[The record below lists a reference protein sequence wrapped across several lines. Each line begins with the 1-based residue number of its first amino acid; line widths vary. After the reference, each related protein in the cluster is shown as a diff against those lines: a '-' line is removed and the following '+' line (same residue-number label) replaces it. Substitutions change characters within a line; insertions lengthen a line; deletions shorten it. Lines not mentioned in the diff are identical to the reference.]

1 MSVMEL
7 DEGDVSRVL
16 REALALRRGRP
27 AGDDAAPW
35 RIVRGNVVRVYHARN
50 GFLGLALNK
59 PWPKQGCLM
68 LWLSPELAA
77 RIKLSDKDLLNLPV
91 EASGNLYVDE
101 MGAFF
106 MPIVSG
112 DQISFLSKP
121 LELSE

>member
-1 MSVMEL
+1 MEI
-7 DEGDVSRVL
+7 DEAEVSKVL

-27 AGDDAAPW
+27 AGEDAAPW
-35 RIVRGNVVRVYHARN
+35 RIVRGNIVRVYRARN
-50 GFLGLALNK
+50 KYLGLALNR
-59 PWPKQGCLM
+59 PWPQPGCLV

-77 RIKLSDKDLLNLPV
+77 RIQLSDKELLNLPV

-121 LELSE
+121 PEISG

>member
-1 MSVMEL
+1 ME
-7 DEGDVSRVL
+7 EINEAEVSKVL

-35 RIVRGNVVRVYHARN
+35 RIVRGNIVRVYRARN
-50 GFLGLALNK
+50 GYLGLALNR
-59 PWPKQGCLM
+59 PWPQRGCLT

-77 RIKLSDKDLLNLPV
+77 RIKLSDKELLNLPV

-101 MGAFF
+101 MGTFF

-121 LELSE
+121 PEVSE